1 MLGLNEIVPV
11 LFDVGLP
18 AFRNSEIFINRVD
31 RADGQTRATVNTPAW
46 IDKILLVL
54 FTRIYAGHRA
64 DHGAGGIFFVDAGF
78 RDDIGHRTLPLANSR
93 VNWRRLISPGFAHT
107 HSTSQTKAQ
116 EECGASGADQ
126 LYHPNG
132 AVPPRSYEGTMPC
145 RWKIAPQLLFSRLVL
160 PSETRRADSAA
171 APSHPG
177 FSLRCDLTT
186 FSEGNNYYGN
196 P

>member
-1 MLGLNEIVPV
+1 MLGLNEILPV

-31 RADGQTRATVNTPAW
+31 RADGQARATVNTPAR
-46 IDKILLVL
+46 IDKILLVF

-64 DHGAGGIFFVDAGF
+64 DDSARGIFFVDAGF
-78 RDDIGHRTLPLANSR
+78 RDDIGHRALPLANSR
-93 VNWRRLISPGFAHT
+93 VIWRRLISPGFAHT
-107 HSTSQTKAQ
+107 HSISQTKAQ
-116 EECGASGADQ
+116 EDCGASGADQ
-126 LYHPNG
+126 LHHDKM

-145 RWKIAPQLLFSRLVL
+145 RWKIAPPLLFSRLVL
-160 PSETRRADSAA
+160 PSEPRRADSAA
-171 APSHPG
+171 APSFPR
-177 FSLRCDLTT
+177 FSWRCDLTT